1 MIKLLIFDLDGTLMD
16 TIQDITDA
24 VNYAVQPLGIQPF
37 PVDEITLKVGAG
49 LTKLIEGV
57 IPAGRSVSP
66 HSKENEGTNSLR
78 NETLNRFLDYYT
90 EHLLDTTHLYPQVE
104 ETLSRLGNY
113 KKTVLSNKRE
123 ALTRRALEGTGIA
136 GFFDNVL
143 GSDSV
148 SEKKPSPVPIFE
160 VMKRFGMSREN
171 TAIIGDSSFDIEA
184 GKKAG
189 ILTIAVTYGYRD
201 RDILK
206 DADYMID
213 SFGELLDLLLKINP
227 IHH

>member
-16 TIQDITDA
+16 TIQDITNA
-24 VNYAVQPLGIQPF
+24 VNFAVQPLGMRPF
-37 PVDEITLKVGAG
+37 PVNEITLKVGAG

-57 IPAGRSVSP
+57 IPADGSVSP
-66 HSKENEGTNSLR
+66 HAKERGEIDSLR
-78 NETLNRFLDYYT
+78 NETLNRFLEYYT

-113 KKTVLSNKRE
+113 KKAVLSNKRA
-123 ALTRRALEGTGIA
+123 ALTRRALEGTGIV
-136 GFFDNVL
+136 GFFDSVL

-148 SEKKPSPVPIFE
+148 SDKKPSPMPIFE

-171 TAIIGDSSFDIEA
+171 TVIIGDSSFDIEA
-184 GKKAG
+184 GRKAG

-213 SFGELLDLLLKINP
+213 SFGELLDLLPKI
-227 IHH
+227 